1 MEDLPSTKLCQLIES
16 IQSGGYPRHPGLK
29 ECEDWSK
36 ANYVPYFLCM
46 GMSQKFSN
54 HLQIA
59 EMYLHFPSF
68 SYIPFFRAAIFIG
81 GDAPCRDKPAV
92 FTAESARKVGC
103 DVATLHCEEPQ
114 EPRRVAVSN
123 FGYGSNLPKNSVMNI
138 AQYQCD
144 LM

>member
-1 MEDLPSTKLCQLIES
+1 MRIGQKQTTFPVFVAWGCLKNSVTTFKSQRCIFIFLYPIF
-16 IQSGGYPRHPGLK
+16 QSGDFY
-29 ECEDWSK
+29 W
-36 ANYVPYFLCM
+36 
-46 GMSQKFSN
+46 
-54 HLQIA
+54 
-59 EMYLHFPSF
+59 
-68 SYIPFFRAAIFIG
+68 
-81 GDAPCRDKPAV
+81 GDAPFRDKPAV

-144 LM
+144 LIVFVLPLYTRQSSPARYKDILRA